1 MATTANSSSWI
12 RTYTRDDA
20 TKYQIAYRSNNT
32 WKVDANGRALPG
44 SFTTN
49 LQVDRTA
56 IDGGVTGGGVNA
68 TWTTA
73 ATRGPGANGVWER
86 KYLDDSDTT
95 LGFAL
100 PDAGWDDLNNRGSNF
115 NSQVS
120 NVSANAIAKYFRTL
134 GFGRGSGL
142 STQEGAIRELTRSQG
157 SNNQGNASED
167 ATGANRTLI
176 KSLAEDAGDKPRE
189 KYGSRYTYYYP
200 VALKYNYDQ
209 DKLSISVLEY
219 KPRPINK
226 DTVGGK
232 TNLGIGEREGYTS
245 RTLGRVFLPVP
256 GNVLDN
262 NNVDWS
268 ADEMD
273 PAKLALAN
281 AFFDNVQKGSGAIDG
296 IVESAAGLAGAVGEN
311 SGDIKTGVAAALAK
325 SATGGNILT
334 RATGAVINPNME
346 LLFKG
351 PQLRTFSL
359 TWRMSPRDY
368 EESDMVKNIIR
379 MFKQSMAVKRSES
392 LVFLKSP
399 NTYKL
404 QYLTARNRDH
414 SFLPKIKEC
423 ALTGCSVNY
432 TPDGNYA
439 TYENSS
445 MVAYELTLSF
455 NELEPIYHDDYTK
468 LDKNTDRSIG
478 F

>member
-1 MATTANSSSWI
+1 
-12 RTYTRDDA
+12 
-20 TKYQIAYRSNNT
+20 
-32 WKVDANGRALPG
+32 
-44 SFTTN
+44 

-86 KYLDDSDTT
+86 KYLDDDDTT

-100 PDAGWDDLNNRGSNF
+100 PDASWDDLNNRSSNF

-157 SNNQGNASED
+157 SNNQGNSSED
-167 ATGANRTLI
+167 ATGANRMFI
-176 KSLAEDAGDKPRE
+176 KSLAEEAGNRPRQ

-200 VALKYNYDQ
+200 VALKANRDQ
-209 DKLSISVLEY
+209 DKLKISVLKY
-219 KPRPINK
+219 IPRPI
-226 DTVGGK
+226 GEGSPSG
-232 TNLGIGEREGYTS
+232 LGIGQRQGYKERVIGS
-245 RTLGRVFLPVP
+245 VFLPVP
-256 GNVLDN
+256 GSVLDS
-262 NNVDWS
+262 NNVSWDTN
-268 ADEMD
+268 EMD
-273 PAKLALAN
+273 PVKLLASN

-296 IVESAAGLAGAVGEN
+296 LADTLGQIGVSIGEN
-311 SGDIKTGVAAALAK
+311 SGDVKTAVGAALAK
-325 SATGGNILT
+325 AATGGNILT
-334 RATGAVINPNME
+334 RATGSVINPNME

-351 PQLRTFSL
+351 PQLRTFGL
-359 TWRMSPRDY
+359 TWKMSPRDY
-368 EESDMVKNIIR
+368 EESEMIKKIIR
-379 MFKQSMAVKRSES
+379 EFKQSMAVQRSES
-392 LVFLKSP
+392 QLFLKSP

-404 QYLTARNRDH
+404 QYLTGNRDH

-423 ALTGCSVNY
+423 ALTGCNINY

-445 MVAYELTLSF
+445 MVAYEMTLNF

-468 LDKNTDRSIG
+468 LDGDTDQSIG

>member
-32 WKVDANGRALPG
+32 WKEDANGRALPG

-100 PDAGWDDLNNRGSNF
+100 PDASWDDLNDRKSNF

-134 GFGRGSGL
+134 GYGRGSGL
-142 STQEGAIRELTRSQG
+142 STQDGAIRELTRSQG
-157 SNNQGNASED
+157 SNNQGNSSED
-167 ATGANRTLI
+167 TTGANRMFL
-176 KSLAEDAGDKPRE
+176 KSLAEEAGDKPRP
-189 KYGSRYTYYYP
+189 KYGARYTYYYP
-200 VALKYNYDQ
+200 MALKANRDQ

-219 KPRPINK
+219 KPRPI
-226 DTVGGK
+226 GEGSPSG
-232 TNLGIGEREGYTS
+232 LGIGSREGYKQ
-245 RTLGRVFLPVP
+245 RTLGSVFLPVP
-256 GNVLDN
+256 GSVLDS
-262 NNVDWS
+262 NNVSWDTNS
-268 ADEMD
+268 MD
-273 PAKLALAN
+273 PVKLLASQ
-281 AFFDNVQKGSGAIDG
+281 AFFKNVQEGGVDG
-296 IVESAAGLAGAVGEN
+296 LVDSLGKTAQAVGEN
-311 SGDIKTGVAAALAK
+311 SGDVKTAVGAALAK
-325 SATGGNILT
+325 AATGGNILT
-334 RATGAVINPNME
+334 RATGSIVNPNME

-351 PQLRTFSL
+351 PQLRTFGL
-359 TWRMSPRDY
+359 TWKMSPRDY
-368 EESDMVKNIIR
+368 EESQMIKNIIR
-379 MFKQSMAVKRSES
+379 MFKQSMAVKRSKS
-392 LVFLKSP
+392 QLFLKSP

-404 QYLTARNRDH
+404 EYLTAGGRDH

-423 ALTGCSVNY
+423 ALTGCNINY
-432 TPDGNYA
+432 TPDGNYQ
-439 TYENSS
+439 TYEDSS
-445 MVAYELTLSF
+445 MVAYEMTLNF
-455 NELEPIYHDDYTK
+455 NELEPIYHDDYYK
-468 LDKNTDRSIG
+468 LDQDTDQSIG

>member
-1 MATTANSSSWI
+1 MATTANSPSWV
-12 RTYTRDDA
+12 RTYTNDDA
-20 TKYQIAYRSNNT
+20 TKYQVAYRSNNV
-32 WKVDANGRALPG
+32 WKEDANGRALPG

-56 IDGGVTGGGVNA
+56 IDGNVTGGGVNA

-73 ATRGPGANGVWER
+73 ATRGPGANGVWTR
-86 KYLDDSDTT
+86 QYLDDDDTT

-100 PDAGWDDLNNRGSNF
+100 PDASWSDLNNRTSNF

-120 NVSANAIAKYFRTL
+120 NISANAIAKYFRTL
-134 GFGRGSGL
+134 GFGKGSGL

-157 SNNQGNASED
+157 SNNQGNSSED
-167 ATGANRTLI
+167 TTGANRTLI
-176 KSLAEDAGDKPRE
+176 KALAEESIDKPRQI
-189 KYGSRYTYYYP
+189 YGSRYSYYYP
-200 VALKYNYDQ
+200 VALKANRDQ

-226 DTVGGK
+226 EQGTGK
-232 TNLGIGEREGYTS
+232 STLGIGEREGYRQ

-256 GNVLDN
+256 GNVVDG
-262 NNVDWS
+262 NNVSW
-268 ADEMD
+268 ATDEMD

-281 AFFDNVQKGSGAIDG
+281 TFFKTVREGGGVEGLIDSVG
-296 IVESAAGLAGAVGEN
+296 GLAKEVGEN
-311 SGDIKTGVAAALAK
+311 KGDIKTGVAAALAK
-325 SATGGNILT
+325 SAVGGNILT
-334 RATGAVINPNME
+334 RSTGAVINPNME

-359 TWRMSPRDY
+359 TWKMSPRDY
-368 EESDMVKNIIR
+368 EESEMIKNIIR
-379 MFKQSMAVKRSES
+379 LFKQSMAVKRSES

-404 QYLTARNRDH
+404 RYLTAGKREH
-414 SFLPKIKEC
+414 KFLPKIKEC

-432 TPDGNYA
+432 TPDGNYQ

-445 MVAYELTLSF
+445 MVAYEMTLNF
-455 NELEPIYHDDYTK
+455 AELEPIYHDDYSK
-468 LDKNTDRSIG
+468 LDDNEDQSIG

>member
-32 WKVDANGRALPG
+32 WKEDANGRALPG

-100 PDAGWDDLNNRGSNF
+100 PDASWDDLNNRSSNF

-120 NVSANAIAKYFRTL
+120 NVSAGAIAKYFRTL
-134 GFGRGSGL
+134 GYGRGSGL

-157 SNNQGNASED
+157 SNNQGNSSED
-167 ATGANRTLI
+167 ATGANRMFV
-176 KSLAEDAGDKPRE
+176 KSLAEESGDRPRQ
-189 KYGSRYTYYYP
+189 KYGARYTYYYP
-200 VALKYNYDQ
+200 MALKANRDQ

-219 KPRPINK
+219 KSRPPNK
-226 DTVGGK
+226 DTTGGK
-232 TNLGIGEREGYTS
+232 TTLGIGEREGYTS
-245 RTLGRVFLPVP
+245 RTLGSVFLPVP
-256 GNVLDN
+256 GSVLDN
-262 NNVDWS
+262 NSVQWNS
-268 ADEMD
+268 DEMD

-281 AFFDNVQKGSGAIDG
+281 AFFESVQKGSGAIDAG
-296 IVESAAGLAGAVGEN
+296 IEAAAGIAQAVGEN
-311 SGDIKTGVAAALAK
+311 AGDVKTGVAAALAK

-334 RATGAVINPNME
+334 RSTGAVINPNME
-346 LLFKG
+346 LLFRG
-351 PQLRTFSL
+351 PQLRNFGL
-359 TWRMSPRDY
+359 TWKMSPRDY
-368 EESDMVKNIIR
+368 EESEMIKNIIR
-379 MFKQSMAVKRSES
+379 LFKQSMAVKRSES

-404 QYLTARNRDH
+404 QYLTAGKREH
-414 SFLPKIKEC
+414 KFLPKIKEC

-432 TPDGNYA
+432 TPDGNYQ

-445 MVAYELTLSF
+445 MVAYEMTLNF
-455 NELEPIYHDDYTK
+455 AELEPIYHDDYSK
-468 LDKNTDRSIG
+468 LDDNEDQSIG

>member
-32 WKVDANGRALPG
+32 WKEDANGRALPG

-56 IDGGVTGGGVNA
+56 IDGGVTGGGINA

-73 ATRGPGANGVWER
+73 ATRGPGANGIWER

-100 PDAGWDDLNNRGSNF
+100 PDASWDDLNNRSSNF

-142 STQEGAIRELTRSQG
+142 STQEGAIRELTRRQG
-157 SNNQGNASED
+157 SNNQGNSSED

-176 KSLAEDAGDKPRE
+176 KSLAEEAGDRPRQ

-200 VALKYNYDQ
+200 VALKANRDQ
-209 DKLSISVLEY
+209 DKLKIDVLEY
-219 KPRPINK
+219 KPRPI
-226 DTVGGK
+226 GEGSQSG
-232 TNLGIGEREGYTS
+232 LGIGEREGYTS
-245 RTLGRVFLPVP
+245 RTLGSVFLPVP
-256 GNVLDN
+256 GNVVDS
-262 NNVDWS
+262 NNVSWD
-268 ADEMD
+268 ANEMD
-273 PAKLALAN
+273 PVKLLASQ
-281 AFFDNVQKGSGAIDG
+281 AFFKNVQEGGVDGLIDSLG
-296 IVESAAGLAGAVGEN
+296 SAAKAVGEN
-311 SGDIKTGVAAALAK
+311 SGDVKTAVGAALAK
-325 SATGGNILT
+325 AATGGNILT
-334 RATGAVINPNME
+334 RATGSVINPNME

-351 PQLRTFSL
+351 PQLRTFGL
-359 TWRMSPRDY
+359 TWKMSPRDY
-368 EESDMVKNIIR
+368 EESEMIKNIIR

-392 LVFLKSP
+392 QLFLKSP

-404 QYLTARNRDH
+404 RYLTARGRDH
-414 SFLPKIKEC
+414 SFLPKVKEC
-423 ALTGCSVNY
+423 ALTGCNINY
-432 TPDGNYA
+432 TPDGNYQ

-445 MVAYELTLSF
+445 MVAYEMTLNF

-468 LDKNTDRSIG
+468 LDNNRDTSIG

>member
-56 IDGGVTGGGVNA
+56 IDGGVTGGGINA

-73 ATRGPGANGVWER
+73 ATRGPGANGIWER

-100 PDAGWDDLNNRGSNF
+100 PDAGWSDLNDRSSNF

-157 SNNQGNASED
+157 SNNQGNSSED

-176 KSLAEDAGDKPRE
+176 KSLAEEAGDRPRQ

-200 VALKYNYDQ
+200 VALKANRDQ
-209 DKLSISVLEY
+209 DKLKIDVLEY
-219 KPRPINK
+219 KPRPI
-226 DTVGGK
+226 GEGSQSG
-232 TNLGIGEREGYTS
+232 LGIGEREGYTS
-245 RTLGRVFLPVP
+245 RTLGSVFLPVP
-256 GNVLDN
+256 GNVVDS
-262 NNVDWS
+262 NNVSWD
-268 ADEMD
+268 ANEMD
-273 PAKLALAN
+273 PVKLLASQ
-281 AFFDNVQKGSGAIDG
+281 AFFKNVQEGGVDG
-296 IVESAAGLAGAVGEN
+296 LVDSLGNVAESIGGN
-311 SGDIKTGVAAALAK
+311 SGDVKTAVGAALAK
-325 SATGGNILT
+325 AATGGSILT
-334 RATGAVINPNME
+334 RSTGAVINTNME

-351 PQLRTFSL
+351 PQLRTFGL
-359 TWRMSPRDY
+359 TWKMSPRDY
-368 EESDMVKNIIR
+368 EESEMIKNIIR

-392 LVFLKSP
+392 QLFLKSP

-404 QYLTARNRDH
+404 RYLTARGRDH
-414 SFLPKIKEC
+414 SFLPKVKEC
-423 ALTGCSVNY
+423 ALTGCNINY
-432 TPDGNYA
+432 TPDGNYQ

-445 MVAYELTLSF
+445 MVAYEMTLNF

-468 LDKNTDRSIG
+468 LDNNRDTSIG

>member
-32 WKVDANGRALPG
+32 WKEDANGRALPG

-100 PDAGWDDLNNRGSNF
+100 PDAGWSDLNDRSSNF

-157 SNNQGNASED
+157 SNNQGSSSED
-167 ATGANRTLI
+167 ATGANKTLI
-176 KSLAEDAGDKPRE
+176 KSLAEEAGDRPRQV
-189 KYGSRYTYYYP
+189 YGARYTYYYP
-200 VALKYNYDQ
+200 MALKANRDQ

-219 KPRPINK
+219 KPRPI
-226 DTVGGK
+226 GEGSPSG
-232 TNLGIGEREGYTS
+232 LGIGSREGYKQ
-245 RTLGRVFLPVP
+245 RTLGSVFLPVP
-256 GNVLDN
+256 GNVVDN

-268 ADEMD
+268 ADTID

-281 AFFDNVQKGSGAIDG
+281 AFFKNVQEGGIEGLID
-296 IVESAAGLAGAVGEN
+296 SAGGLAEAVGEN
-311 SGDIKTGVAAALAK
+311 AGDVKTGVAAALAK

-334 RATGAVINPNME
+334 RSTGAVINPNME

-359 TWRMSPRDY
+359 TWKMSPRDY
-368 EESDMVKNIIR
+368 EESEMIKNIIR

-404 QYLTARNRDH
+404 RYLTARNRDH
-414 SFLPKIKEC
+414 SFLPKVKEC
-423 ALTGCSVNY
+423 ALTGCSINY
-432 TPDGNYA
+432 TPDGN
-439 TYENSS
+439 
-445 MVAYELTLSF
+445 
-455 NELEPIYHDDYTK
+455 
-468 LDKNTDRSIG
+468 
-478 F
+478 

>member
-1 MATTANSSSWI
+1 MATTANSPSWV
-12 RTYTRDDA
+12 RTYTKDDA

-32 WKVDANGRALPG
+32 WKVDGNGKAVAG

-73 ATRGPGANGVWER
+73 ATRGPGAKGVWTR
-86 KYLDDSDTT
+86 QYLDDDDTT

-100 PDAGWDDLNNRGSNF
+100 PDASWSDLNNRGSNF

-134 GFGRGSGL
+134 GFGKGSGL

-157 SNNQGNASED
+157 SNNQGNSSED
-167 ATGANRTLI
+167 ATGANRQTI
-176 KSLAEDAGDKPRE
+176 RTLAEEAGDKPRE

-200 VALKYNYDQ
+200 VALKANRDQ

-226 DTVGGK
+226 DSSGGK
-232 TNLGIGEREGYTS
+232 TTLGIGEREGYTS
-245 RTLGRVFLPVP
+245 RTLGSVFLPVP
-256 GNVLDN
+256 GNVVDS
-262 NNVDWS
+262 NNVSWN
-268 ADEMD
+268 ADEVD
-273 PAKLALAN
+273 PAKLALGN
-281 AFFDNVQKGSGAIDG
+281 AFFENVQKGGVDGLIDSTG
-296 IVESAAGLAGAVGEN
+296 KLAQSIGDNAGAV
-311 SGDIKTGVAAALAK
+311 KTAVAAALTK
-325 SATGGNILT
+325 QATGGSILT

-346 LLFKG
+346 LLFQG

-359 TWRMSPRDY
+359 SWKMSPRDY
-368 EESDMVKNIIR
+368 EESEMIKKIIR
-379 MFKQSMAVKRSES
+379 MFKQSQAVKRTES
-392 LVFLKSP
+392 MLFLKSP

-404 QYLTARNRDH
+404 RYLTARGRDH

-423 ALTGCSVNY
+423 ALTGCSINY
-432 TPDGNYA
+432 TPDGNYQ

-445 MVAYELTLSF
+445 MVAYEMTLSF

-468 LDKNTDRSIG
+468 LDNNTDRSVG

>member
-20 TKYQIAYRSNNT
+20 TKYQIAYRSNNV
-32 WKVDANGRALPG
+32 WKEDANGRALPG

-86 KYLDDSDTT
+86 KYLDDDDTT

-100 PDAGWDDLNNRGSNF
+100 PDASWDDLNNRSSNF

-157 SNNQGNASED
+157 SNNQGNSSED

-176 KSLAEDAGDKPRE
+176 KTLAEDAGDKPRE

-209 DKLSISVLEY
+209 DKMQISVLEY

-226 DTVGGK
+226 DQAGGK
-232 TNLGIGEREGYTS
+232 ANLGIGEREGYTS
-245 RTLGRVFLPVP
+245 RTLGSVFLPVP

-262 NNVDWS
+262 NNVEWG
-268 ADEMD
+268 ADTVD
-273 PAKLALAN
+273 PASLALGN
-281 AFFDNVQKGSGAIDG
+281 AFFDNVQKGSGAVDG
-296 IVESAAGLAGAVGEN
+296 AADAFSGITGEIGAN
-311 SGDIKTGVAAALAK
+311 SGDVKKAVAAALTK
-325 SATGGNILT
+325 GATGASILT
-334 RATGAVINPNME
+334 RSTGAVINPNME

-351 PQLRTFSL
+351 PQLRTFQLS
-359 TWRMSPRDY
+359 WKMSPRDY
-368 EESDMVKNIIR
+368 EESEMIKNIIR
-379 MFKQSMAVKRSES
+379 MFKQSQAVKRTES
-392 LVFLKSP
+392 MLFLKSP

-404 QYLTARNRDH
+404 RYLTARNKDH
-414 SFLPKIKEC
+414 SFLPRIKEC
-423 ALTGCSVNY
+423 ALTGFSVNY

-445 MVAYELTLSF
+445 MVAYEMTLSF

-468 LDKNTDRSIG
+468 LDNNTDRSIG

>member
-1 MATTANSSSWI
+1 MSTSANSSRWV

-20 TKYQIAYRSNNT
+20 TKYQIAYRSNNV
-32 WKVDANGRALPG
+32 WRLDANGRAVPG

-56 IDGGVTGGGVNA
+56 IDAGVTGGGVNA

-100 PDAGWDDLNNRGSNF
+100 PDASWSDLNDRSSNF

-157 SNNQGNASED
+157 SNNQGNSSED

-176 KSLAEDAGDKPRE
+176 KSLAEEAGDRPRQV
-189 KYGSRYTYYYP
+189 YGSRYTYYYP
-200 VALKYNYDQ
+200 VALKANRDQ
-209 DKLSISVLEY
+209 DKIQISVLEY

-226 DTVGGK
+226 ETTGGK
-232 TNLGIGEREGYTS
+232 TTLGIGEREGYTQ
-245 RTLGRVFLPVP
+245 RTLGSVFLPVP
-256 GNVLDN
+256 GNVVDN
-262 NNVDWS
+262 NNVDWNS
-268 ADEMD
+268 DEMD

-281 AFFDNVQKGSGAIDG
+281 AFFKNVQDG
-296 IVESAAGLAGAVGEN
+296 GVEGLVDSVGGLAEAVGEN
-311 SGDIKTGVAAALAK
+311 SGDVKTGVAAALAK

-334 RATGAVINPNME
+334 RSTGAVINPNME

-359 TWRMSPRDY
+359 TWKMSPRDY
-368 EESDMVKNIIR
+368 EESEMIKNIIR

-404 QYLTARNRDH
+404 RYLTARGRDH
-414 SFLPKIKEC
+414 SFLPKVKEC
-423 ALTGCSVNY
+423 ALTGCSINY
-432 TPDGNYA
+432 TPDGNYQ

-445 MVAYELTLSF
+445 MVAYEMSLSF

-468 LDKNTDRSIG
+468 LDNNRDTSIG

>member
-1 MATTANSSSWI
+1 MSTSANSPSWV

-32 WKVDANGRALPG
+32 WRLDAKGKAVPG

-73 ATRGPGANGVWER
+73 ATRGPGARGVWER
-86 KYLDDSDTT
+86 KYLDDDDTT

-100 PDAGWDDLNNRGSNF
+100 PDASWSDLNNRNSNF

-120 NVSANAIAKYFRTL
+120 NVSAGAIAKYFRTL
-134 GFGRGSGL
+134 GFGRGSGV
-142 STQEGAIRELTRSQG
+142 STQEGAIRELSRSQG
-157 SNNQGNASED
+157 SNNQGSSSED
-167 ATGANRTLI
+167 TISGTNI
-176 KSLAEDAGDKPRE
+176 KTLAEEAGDRPRE

-200 VALKYNYDQ
+200 VALKTNSDQ
-209 DKLSISVLEY
+209 DKLAISVLEY

-226 DTVGGK
+226 TTSGDK
-232 TNLGIGEREGYTS
+232 TTLGIGEREGYRS
-245 RTLGRVFLPVP
+245 RTLGSVFLPVP

-268 ADEMD
+268 SNEMD

-281 AFFDNVQKGSGAIDG
+281 AFFENVRDGGVDGLID
-296 IVESAAGLAGAVGEN
+296 SAAGLAKAVGEN
-311 SGDIKTGVAAALAK
+311 SGDVKTGVAAALTKA
-325 SATGGNILT
+325 ATGGDILT

-368 EESDMVKNIIR
+368 EESQMIKNIIR
-379 MFKQSMAVKRSES
+379 MFKQSMAVKRTES
-392 LVFLKSP
+392 QVFLKSP

-404 QYLTARNRDH
+404 EYLTVGGRDH
-414 SFLPKIKEC
+414 NFLPKIKEC

-445 MVAYELTLSF
+445 MVAYEMSLSF

-468 LDKNTDRSIG
+468 LDNNIDRSIG

>member
-1 MATTANSSSWI
+1 MSTSANSPSWV

-32 WKVDANGRALPG
+32 WRLDAKGKAVPG

-73 ATRGPGANGVWER
+73 ATRGPGARGVWER
-86 KYLDDSDTT
+86 KYLDDDDTT

-100 PDAGWDDLNNRGSNF
+100 PDASWSDLNNRNSNF
-115 NSQVS
+115 NSQV
-120 NVSANAIAKYFRTL
+120 NNISANAIAKYFRTL
-134 GFGRGSGL
+134 GFGRGSGV
-142 STQEGAIRELTRSQG
+142 STQEGAIRELSRSQG
-157 SNNQGNASED
+157 SNNQGSSSED
-167 ATGANRTLI
+167 TISGTNI
-176 KSLAEDAGDKPRE
+176 KTLAEEAGDRPRE

-200 VALKYNYDQ
+200 VALKTNSDQ
-209 DKLSISVLEY
+209 DKLAISVLEY

-226 DTVGGK
+226 TTSGDK
-232 TNLGIGEREGYTS
+232 TTLGIGEREGYRS
-245 RTLGRVFLPVP
+245 RTLGSVFLPVP

-268 ADEMD
+268 SNEMD

-281 AFFDNVQKGSGAIDG
+281 AFFENVRDGGVDGLID
-296 IVESAAGLAGAVGEN
+296 SAAGLAKAVGEN
-311 SGDIKTGVAAALAK
+311 SGDVKTGVAAALTKA
-325 SATGGNILT
+325 ATGGDILT

-368 EESDMVKNIIR
+368 EESQMIKNIIR
-379 MFKQSMAVKRSES
+379 MFKQSMAVKRTES
-392 LVFLKSP
+392 QVFLKSP

-404 QYLTARNRDH
+404 EYLTVGGRDH
-414 SFLPKIKEC
+414 NFLPKIKEC

-445 MVAYELTLSF
+445 MVAYEMSLSF

-468 LDKNTDRSIG
+468 LDNNIDRSIG